1 MRYEGTI
8 YRPPSEAYS
17 YILQVTVGCAHNR
30 CTFCSMYK
38 DKKFRVRDV
47 EEVFEDIR
55 MARARF
61 TRVGRVFLADGD
73 ALCLKTDKLIAILD
87 YITETL
93 PECERITSYGSA
105 KDVLLKTPE
114 ELEILRDHG
123 LKIIYIGAE
132 SGSDEVLKSICKGV
146 DRRQLTTAV
155 GKIEAAGIKASV
167 TFISGIAGRDR
178 WKEHAV
184 NTGTMIS
191 EMEPSYAT
199 LLTLM
204 TESQAPLTQDIID
217 GKFQLLTAEE
227 IVAETLL
234 LVENIDLEG
243 PCVFRSNHA
252 SNYISLRGTLP
263 YDKDSMTEKLKKV
276 MSDRGMLKD
285 ERFKML

>member
-114 ELEILRDHG
+114 ELEILRDYG
-123 LKIIYIGAE
+123 FKIIYRARIMAPTRQAAHA
-132 SGSDEVLKSICKGV
+132 L
-146 DRRQLTTAV
+146 RREPPKNTV
-155 GKIEAAGIKASV
+155 KEAPIKAP
-167 TFISGIAGRDR
+167 TR
-178 WKEHAV
+178 HC
-184 NTGTMIS
+184 TGQ
-191 EMEPSYAT
+191 E
-199 LLTLM
+199 
-204 TESQAPLTQDIID
+204 
-217 GKFQLLTAEE
+217 
-227 IVAETLL
+227 
-234 LVENIDLEG
+234 
-243 PCVFRSNHA
+243 
-252 SNYISLRGTLP
+252 
-263 YDKDSMTEKLKKV
+263 
-276 MSDRGMLKD
+276 
-285 ERFKML
+285 